1 MKPICHFL
9 FLLSLL
15 TCLFLQPSVAQTT
28 QASILGMITDENKQ
42 PVPGASVAVR
52 NESTG
57 FTSRTITNAKGEF
70 TFREMPLGG
79 PYTVNVTSLGF
90 QEQKRTGYAL
100 NQGDVVRVNIA
111 LQSAA
116 VSMQEIKVVGSGLKN
131 KTENFGA
138 ATTVSAKDIARLPV
152 NGRNFT
158 SLIDLSP
165 LSSGNNLAGQLGSS
179 TNITIDG
186 TSAKNPT
193 SSSGTNTRIGGPYA
207 ISMEAIREFKVVTNQ
222 YDVTYGRSG
231 GGTISTVTKSGTNT
245 FSGSAFAFMRHD
257 KLSSPNDIRGNKRQN
272 DFSTYQY
279 GFSLGGPIIRNK
291 AHFFIAWDHQADARP
306 LQLADIKTPEDEKR
320 LNVTQSTLDNF
331 LEIARG
337 KYGVAETPQF
347 GSFNKKRGT
356 DAAFA
361 RIDWQLNERNLL
373 TIRDNYVN
381 DRAPLGRDDNTA
393 INLYEVYANA
403 KAVNN
408 SLLATLRTT
417 ISPKMTNE
425 LKVQHLYTFE
435 ESSPGA
441 QLPAQNIPRG
451 IVERVKSNVNG
462 KDVFTSIQLGGQ
474 RYSPEHFYNNV
485 FQLVNNLYYNTN
497 KANFTFGADVMY
509 SHMNSLYGSE
519 MNGRFYF
526 TGMDNFNNMTPYRYA
541 REVALADDPSVKQNI
556 VSAALYAQMQ
566 TELFKGFEMI
576 AGLRADYTTYLNK
589 PNFNETVYQ
598 ELGLRTD
605 NSLRTFQLQPRLQF
619 NWDINEQHRDY
630 LRFGAAIFGSDI
642 NNYAMINNMLFDGT
656 KVLTVD
662 VQGAQ
667 VPAPNF
673 VEYRKNPSTAP
684 GKELFDKLGLP
695 RIGTINMNGKD
706 ARIPVVYKTNLSYN
720 HFFTDRFKMGLT
732 FFATLARHNYMY
744 VDRNM
749 VDQPYFRLANEGDR
763 GVYVPANTINPGNG
777 YADWQNGRKSTK
789 VGRVLELNSEGKVNQ
804 FAFVVDGTYRY
815 FRDGEISFS
824 YTWNDSKDNTS
835 YNGDVANTATLSLM
849 VKDDP
854 RNLSVMS
861 YSDNQFRHKVVF
873 YGTAP
878 SFWGINV
885 GVRYS
890 GIGGTRYS
898 LAVNGNVNGDFVSS
912 NDLAY
917 VFDVNDPGVPAAIR
931 NGLKSILD
939 NPNVDNSIKD
949 YLRKSSGKVAE
960 RNGGIN
966 SFYGVWDV
974 RIAKKFNF
982 GKSQFVELSGDF
994 FNVANMFNKAW
1005 GASKVLG
1012 KQNLYSLGGFDPAS
1026 STYKYDVNV
1035 NSGVVVP
1042 SGNPWQ
1048 IQLGIRYGF

>member
-1 MKPICHFL
+1 
-9 FLLSLL
+9 
-15 TCLFLQPSVAQTT
+15 
-28 QASILGMITDENKQ
+28 MITDENKQ
-42 PVPGASVAVR
+42 PVPGASVVVR

-331 LEIARG
+331 LQIARG

>member
-15 TCLFLQPSVAQTT
+15 TGLFLQPSVAQTT

-42 PVPGASVAVR
+42 PVPGASVVVR

-100 NQGDVVRVNIA
+100 NQGDVVRVNLA

-116 VSMQEIKVVGSGLKN
+116 VSMQEIKVVASGLKN

-138 ATTVSAKDIARLPV
+138 ATTVSARDIARLPV

-257 KLSSPNDIRGNKRQN
+257 KLSSPYDIRGSKRQN
-272 DFSTYQY
+272 EFSTYQY

-291 AHFFIAWDHQADARP
+291 AHFFIAWDHQSDARP

-320 LNVTQSTLDNF
+320 LNVTQGTLDNF
-331 LEIARG
+331 LGIARN
-337 KYGVAETPQF
+337 KYGVAQTPQF

-417 ISPKMTNE
+417 ISPRMTNE

-497 KANFTFGADVMY
+497 KANFTFGTDIMY

-526 TGMDNFNNMTPYRYA
+526 TGIDNFNNMTPYRYA
-541 REVALADDPSVKQNI
+541 REVALADDPSVKQNV
-556 VSAALYAQMQ
+556 VSGALYAQMQ

-576 AGLRADYTTYLNK
+576 AGIRADYTTYLNK

-662 VQGAQ
+662 VQGSQ

-673 VEYRKNPSTAP
+673 VEYRKNPSSAP
-684 GKELFDKLGLP
+684 GKELFDQLGLP

-749 VDQPYFRLANEGDR
+749 VDQPYFRLANEGNR

-835 YNGDVANTATLSLM
+835 YNGDVANTATLALM

-917 VFDVNDPGVPAAIR
+917 VFDVNDPSVSAAIR
-931 NGLKSILD
+931 NGIKAILD

-949 YLRKSSGKVAE
+949 YLRKSSGKVAD

-966 SFYGVWDV
+966 GFYGVWDV

-982 GKSQFVELSGDF
+982 GKSQFVEVSGDF
-994 FNVANMFNKAW
+994 FNVANMFNKEW
-1005 GASKVLG
+1005 GANKVLG
-1012 KQNLYSLGGFDPAS
+1012 KQNLYSLGGFDPAT
-1026 STYKYDVNV
+1026 STYKYDVNA
-1035 NSGVVVP
+1035 NTGVIVP